1 MSCHGCLISVRKLQG
16 TFFVFFFFTHSR
28 CVSTQRALLESG
40 TMGPK
45 GHVQVRRSLANVP
58 LLGFAVL
65 SVFIIVTEIKIVA
78 VVYNLYSIVVTYF
91 FLPFVNLTIIFYS
104 Q

>member
-1 MSCHGCLISVRKLQG
+1 
-16 TFFVFFFFTHSR
+16 
-28 CVSTQRALLESG
+28 
-40 TMGPK
+40 MGPK

-91 FLPFVNLTIIFYS
+91 FLPVVNLAIIFYS

>member
-1 MSCHGCLISVRKLQG
+1 
-16 TFFVFFFFTHSR
+16 
-28 CVSTQRALLESG
+28 
-40 TMGPK
+40 MGPK

-91 FLPFVNLTIIFYS
+91 FLPVVNLTIIFYS
-104 Q
+104 QWIKKKKNMIF

>member
-1 MSCHGCLISVRKLQG
+1 
-16 TFFVFFFFTHSR
+16 
-28 CVSTQRALLESG
+28 
-40 TMGPK
+40 MGPK
-45 GHVQVRRSLANVP
+45 GHVQVRRSLVNVP

-91 FLPFVNLTIIFYS
+91 FLPVVNLTIIFYS

>member
-1 MSCHGCLISVRKLQG
+1 
-16 TFFVFFFFTHSR
+16 
-28 CVSTQRALLESG
+28 
-40 TMGPK
+40 MGPK

-91 FLPFVNLTIIFYS
+91 FLPVVNLTIIFYL

>member
-1 MSCHGCLISVRKLQG
+1 
-16 TFFVFFFFTHSR
+16 
-28 CVSTQRALLESG
+28 
-40 TMGPK
+40 MGPK

-65 SVFIIVTEIKIVA
+65 RVFIIVTEIKIVA
-78 VVYNLYSIVVTYF
+78 VVYNLYSIVITYF
-91 FLPFVNLTIIFYS
+91 FLPVVNLTIIFYS

>member
-1 MSCHGCLISVRKLQG
+1 
-16 TFFVFFFFTHSR
+16 
-28 CVSTQRALLESG
+28 
-40 TMGPK
+40 MGPK

-91 FLPFVNLTIIFYS
+91 FVPVVNLTIIFYS

>member
-16 TFFVFFFFTHSR
+16 PFFVFCFTHSR

-91 FLPFVNLTIIFYS
+91 FLPVVNLTIIFYS

>member
-1 MSCHGCLISVRKLQG
+1 M
-16 TFFVFFFFTHSR
+16 
-28 CVSTQRALLESG
+28 STQRALLESG

-91 FLPFVNLTIIFYS
+91 FLPVVNLTIIFYS
-104 Q
+104 QWKKKKKNMIF

>member
-1 MSCHGCLISVRKLQG
+1 
-16 TFFVFFFFTHSR
+16 
-28 CVSTQRALLESG
+28 
-40 TMGPK
+40 MGPK

-65 SVFIIVTEIKIVA
+65 SVFIVVTEIKIVA

-91 FLPFVNLTIIFYS
+91 FLPVVNLTIIFYL

>member
-1 MSCHGCLISVRKLQG
+1 
-16 TFFVFFFFTHSR
+16 
-28 CVSTQRALLESG
+28 
-40 TMGPK
+40 MGPK

-91 FLPFVNLTIIFYS
+91 FYLS
-104 Q
+104 

>member
-1 MSCHGCLISVRKLQG
+1 
-16 TFFVFFFFTHSR
+16 
-28 CVSTQRALLESG
+28 
-40 TMGPK
+40 MGPK

-91 FLPFVNLTIIFYS
+91 FFTCRESYYYFLLTMKKKEKKYDLLIFCEVIRLLCLV
-104 Q
+104 QVHRTGT